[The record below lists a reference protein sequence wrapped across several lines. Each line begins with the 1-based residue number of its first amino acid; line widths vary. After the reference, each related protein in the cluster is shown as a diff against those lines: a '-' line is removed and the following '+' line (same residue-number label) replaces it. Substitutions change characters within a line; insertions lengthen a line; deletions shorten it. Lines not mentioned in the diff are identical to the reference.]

1 MLLSVARLQ
10 LRECENALREA
21 QVYGGLLPFLY
32 DVAAGGRQAG
42 GQEQEQAPAAL
53 GAPGPDGQAPPA
65 GTARPP
71 QVGGNGGEQH
81 ARAGERGTG
90 PPPHTV
96 SYHVLD
102 AQLEV
107 RLRQQAAELA
117 RRQQVRRRAGRLG
130 YLHWL

>member
-1 MLLSVARLQ
+1 MLVVLRSVRRLQ

-42 GQEQEQAPAAL
+42 GQEQEQAAAAS
-53 GAPGPDGQAPPA
+53 GARGSDGQAPQA

-71 QVGGNGGEQH
+71 QVGGDGGEKH
-81 ARAGERGTG
+81 VRAGEQGAG
-90 PPPHTV
+90 LPLHTV

-107 RLRQQAAELA
+107 RLRQQAEELA
-117 RRQQVRRRAGRLG
+117 RRQQVRRRAGRPG
-130 YLHWL
+130 